1 MPSGGQAELISWWRS
16 FTKSSK
22 QGQYRRV
29 TSALRHA
36 HNTRLTPELTQSREI
51 VTPAFDTAGI
61 FGTPLATSVQRANVA
76 ISLTDEN
83 GASFVYGYVPVVVAK
98 CGVYLK
104 ENGRRSLH
112 DIGVKD

>member
-1 MPSGGQAELISWWRS
+1 M
-16 FTKSSK
+16 
-22 QGQYRRV
+22 
-29 TSALRHA
+29 RHP
-36 HNTRLTPELTQSREI
+36 HNTRLTPELIQPCET
-51 VTPAFDTAGI
+51 VAPAPDAAGI

-104 ENGRRSLH
+104 ENGKQGLH
-112 DIGVKD
+112 DTRGRG

>member
-1 MPSGGQAELISWWRS
+1 MCAM
-16 FTKSSK
+16 
-22 QGQYRRV
+22 
-29 TSALRHA
+29 RHA
-36 HNTRLTPELTQSREI
+36 HNTRLTPELIQPCKT
-51 VTPAFDTAGI
+51 VTPALDTAGI

-104 ENGRRSLH
+104 ENGKQTLH
-112 DIGVKD
+112 NNRVLA